1 MLYRVTEKKML
12 VEHPEISQIEEL
24 ASLPDNILK
33 WIFLV
38 YDWEGPYRK
47 IPLEKRR
54 EIVAIK
60 NLFSEN
66 RRTKFDKYVEKML
79 KGEVS
84 EVNQGIAAFKEQQYD
99 EDRETLESLKEC
111 IRDLRNMMKKEAKD
125 FKDAKAKAELA
136 KKLREMAEEQKKLE
150 ELFQFRDGVD
160 QEDDVER
167 SASILDEFMENE
179 GRNDEN

>member
-12 VEHPEISQIEEL
+12 EEHPEISQISEL
-24 ASLPDNILK
+24 AALPDKIMK

-47 IPLEKRR
+47 IPIEKRR
-54 EIVAIK
+54 EIVAVK
-60 NLFSEN
+60 NLFTEN
-66 RRTKFDKYVEKML
+66 RRTKFDKYVEKVL
-79 KGEVS
+79 KGDVS
-84 EVNQGIAAFKEQQYD
+84 EVNQGIAAFQEQQYD
-99 EDRETLESLKEC
+99 EDREILESLKEC
-111 IRDLRNMMKKEAKD
+111 IRDLRKMMSKDAKD

-160 QEDDVER
+160 HEDDVLR
-167 SASILDEFMENE
+167 TGSVLDEFMENE
-179 GRNDEN
+179 GRDED